1 MSHLYASPDDDPA
14 RDRDFERARLRQLIN
29 DQIARGVTREQ
40 AETNVLG
47 PPGSLLRRWY
57 QGAQA

>member
-1 MSHLYASPDDDPA
+1 MSHLYASPDADPG
-14 RDRDFERARLRQLIN
+14 RDCDSERAQVRQLIN
-29 DQIARGVTREQ
+29 DQIRRGVTRAQ

-57 QGAQA
+57 AAAQS